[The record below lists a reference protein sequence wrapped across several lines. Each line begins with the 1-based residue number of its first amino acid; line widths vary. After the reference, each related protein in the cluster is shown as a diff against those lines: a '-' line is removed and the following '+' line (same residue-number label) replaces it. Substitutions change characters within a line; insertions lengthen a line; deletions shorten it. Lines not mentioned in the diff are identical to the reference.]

1 MNNQFGKYLTKL
13 RTERG
18 LSERQLSKLTDISY
32 SHISN
37 IENGRRSPNK
47 EIINKLS
54 ECLKL
59 NEKEKLK
66 MFDLA
71 AIDHTRINNIPDD
84 IAEYIENNNS
94 LINVIRLA
102 SNLNYTDEEWKTL
115 INHLNQKPYF

>member
-13 RTERG
+13 RIERNV
-18 LSERQLSKLTDISY
+18 SERKLSKLTNISY

-47 EIINKLS
+47 EIINKIS
-54 ECLKL
+54 ECLNL
-59 NEKEKLK
+59 NEREKLK

-71 AIDHTRINNIPDD
+71 AIDHTRINKIPDD
-84 IAEYIENNNS
+84 VSEYIENNNS

-102 SNLNYTDEEWKTL
+102 SELNYTNEEWEAL
-115 INHLNQKPYF
+115 INHLNKKL

>member
-1 MNNQFGKYLTKL
+1 MNNHFGKYLTRL

-84 IAEYIENNNS
+84 VSEYIENNNS

-102 SNLNYTDEEWKTL
+102 SELNYANEEWDAL
-115 INHLNQKPYF
+115 IKHLNKKP

>member
-13 RTERG
+13 RIERNV
-18 LSERQLSKLTDISY
+18 SERKLSKLTNISY

-47 EIINKLS
+47 EIINKIS
-54 ECLKL
+54 ECLNL
-59 NEKEKLK
+59 NEREKLK

-102 SNLNYTDEEWKTL
+102 SDLNYTNEEWEAL
-115 INHLNQKPYF
+115 INHLNKKL